1 MSILV
6 TGGLGYIGSHTVVE
20 LNKSGFDTLV
30 IDNLSNSHISVL
42 ENLNKITGKKNHFE
56 NIDLTDKNHLKLFFE
71 KHKSIEGVIH
81 FAAYKSVSESV
92 NNPLKY
98 FNNNLISLINLLE
111 LLSIR
116 KIENFIFSSSAS
128 VYGNIDTSP
137 IKEYFK
143 KIPAS
148 PYAETKL
155 IGEKIIFDF
164 SKKNK
169 NFKSISLRYF
179 NPIGAHDS
187 LLIGELPIGQPQNL
201 IPRITQSISNKIDN
215 LCIYGN
221 DYNTRDGTCVRD
233 YIHVMDVAESHVY
246 ALKQLINSK
255 DLIYDNFNVGT
266 GEGKSVLEIINCFEK
281 TNKLDINFS
290 FSKRRAGDVESIYA
304 DVSKINK
311 QLNWYSKY
319 KIEDALKSAWMWQ
332 EKLNKQ

>member
-1 MSILV
+1 M
-6 TGGLGYIGSHTVVE
+6 
-20 LNKSGFDTLV
+20 
-30 IDNLSNSHISVL
+30 
-42 ENLNKITGKKNHFE
+42 
-56 NIDLTDKNHLKLFFE
+56 
-71 KHKSIEGVIH
+71 
-81 FAAYKSVSESV
+81 
-92 NNPLKY
+92 
-98 FNNNLISLINLLE
+98 ISLINLLE
-111 LLSIR
+111 VLSVR

-137 IKEYFK
+137 IKEYFNK
-143 KIPAS
+143 KPAS

-164 SKKNK
+164 FKKNK

-187 LLIGELPIGQPQNL
+187 LLIGELPIGEPQNL
-201 IPRITQSISNKIDN
+201 IPRITQSITNRIDN
-215 LCIYGN
+215 LFIYGN

-255 DLIYDNFNVGT
+255 DLIYDDFNVGT
-266 GEGKSVLEIINCFEK
+266 GEGKSVLEIINCFEN

-290 FSKRRAGDVESIYA
+290 YSQRRAGDVESIYA

-311 QLNWYSKY
+311 QLNWYSKH

>member
-20 LNKSGFDTLV
+20 LNNSGFDTII
-30 IDNLSNSHISVL
+30 IDNLSNSYIGVL
-42 ENLNKITGKKNHFE
+42 ENLNKITGKKNQFE
-56 NIDLTDKNHLKLFFE
+56 NIDLTNKNELKIFF
-71 KHKSIEGVIH
+71 KKNRSIEGVIH
-81 FAAYKSVSESV
+81 FAALKSVSESV
-92 NNPLKY
+92 NNPFKY
-98 FNNNLISLINLLE
+98 FKNNLISLLE
-111 LLSIR
+111 ELSVRRIQ
-116 KIENFIFSSSAS
+116 NFIFSSSAS

-143 KIPAS
+143 KKPAS

-187 LLIGELPIGQPQNL
+187 LLIGELPIGEPQNL

-215 LCIYGN
+215 LFVYGN
-221 DYNTRDGTCVRD
+221 DYNTSDGTCVRD

-255 DLIYDNFNVGT
+255 NLIYNDFNVGT
-266 GEGKSVLEIINCFEK
+266 GEGKSVLEIINSFENV
-281 TNKLDINFS
+281 NKLNINFS
-290 FSKRRAGDVESIYA
+290 FNHRRAGDVESIYA

-319 KIEDALKSAWMWQ
+319 KVEDALKSAWKWQ

>member
-1 MSILV
+1 M
-6 TGGLGYIGSHTVVE
+6 
-20 LNKSGFDTLV
+20 
-30 IDNLSNSHISVL
+30 
-42 ENLNKITGKKNHFE
+42 
-56 NIDLTDKNHLKLFFE
+56 
-71 KHKSIEGVIH
+71 
-81 FAAYKSVSESV
+81 
-92 NNPLKY
+92 
-98 FNNNLISLINLLE
+98 
-111 LLSIR
+111 
-116 KIENFIFSSSAS
+116 
-128 VYGNIDTSP
+128 
-137 IKEYFK
+137 
-143 KIPAS
+143 
-148 PYAETKL
+148 
-155 IGEKIIFDF
+155 
-164 SKKNK
+164 
-169 NFKSISLRYF
+169 RYF

>member
-1 MSILV
+1 MKVVILAGGFGTRLSEYTDSIPKPMV
-6 TGGLGYIGSHTVVE
+6 PIGDKPMIEHIMGIYANYGHKEFYVSLGYKGEV
-20 LNKSGFDTLV
+20 
-30 IDNLSNSHISVL
+30 
-42 ENLNKITGKKNHFE
+42 
-56 NIDLTDKNHLKLFFE
+56 
-71 KHKSIEGVIH
+71 
-81 FAAYKSVSESV
+81 
-92 NNPLKY
+92 
-98 FNNNLISLINLLE
+98 
-111 LLSIR
+111 
-116 KIENFIFSSSAS
+116 
-128 VYGNIDTSP
+128 

-143 KIPAS
+143 KKPAS

-215 LCIYGN
+215 LYIYGN

-255 DLIYDNFNVGT
+255 DLIYDDFNVGT

-290 FSKRRAGDVESIYA
+290 FS
-304 DVSKINK
+304 N
-311 QLNWYSKY
+311 
-319 KIEDALKSAWMWQ
+319 
-332 EKLNKQ
+332 